1 MGVANSRSIAWGVA
15 RRWALEGADV
25 CVTCRSPRHL
35 GIVNK
40 LLEGEAQWRSRL
52 RAEVCDVT
60 CDEEVGRSFCSFV
73 VCE

>member
-1 MGVANSRSIAWGVA
+1 MGVANYRSIAWGVA

-25 CVTCRSPRHL
+25 CVTCQSPRQL

-40 LLEGEAQWRSRL
+40 LLMEGEAQWRSRL

-60 CDEEVGRSFCSFV
+60 CDEEVRS
-73 VCE
+73 